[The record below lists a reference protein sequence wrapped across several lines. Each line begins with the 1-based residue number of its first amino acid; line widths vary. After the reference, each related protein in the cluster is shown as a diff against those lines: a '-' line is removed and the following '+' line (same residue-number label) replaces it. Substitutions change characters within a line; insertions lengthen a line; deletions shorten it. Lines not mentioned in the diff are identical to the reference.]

1 MCDFLMTGE
10 RMTREELLEY
20 EVEKELYDLS
30 RPDGFPQIMQLIG
43 AFIEGCAQVFINNKT
58 IFQLG
63 VSKDSFHLKLCSSTS
78 SVLKPYFDEAK
89 EVMIV
94 TVYMH
99 PNSNP
104 FIFQVVFDKL
114 RMTAITRGFKQP
126 FFMKQI
132 SITGTG

>member
-30 RPDGFPQIMQLIG
+30 RPTEFTKIMELIG
-43 AFIEGCAQVFINNKT
+43 FFVDGCDQVLVNNKT
-58 IFQLG
+58 IFRLG
-63 VSKDSFHLKLCSSTS
+63 ISKDSFHLKLCSSTA
-78 SVLKPYFDEAK
+78 SVLQPYFDEAK
-89 EVMIV
+89 EAMIV

-99 PNSNP
+99 PCRDP
-104 FIFQVVFDKL
+104 FVFQVVFEKK
-114 RMTAITRGFKQP
+114 RMIAITRGFKQP
-126 FFMKQI
+126 FFIKQI